1 LWEDLLHGKIPVSL
15 PSARLH
21 SDRSMLRGFP
31 ALFYGLLALAVFTRP
46 TRVLPVTFRSV
57 LGVVKMLGDQ
67 NEGAS

>member
-1 LWEDLLHGKIPVSL
+1 
-15 PSARLH
+15 
-21 SDRSMLRGFP
+21 MLRGFP